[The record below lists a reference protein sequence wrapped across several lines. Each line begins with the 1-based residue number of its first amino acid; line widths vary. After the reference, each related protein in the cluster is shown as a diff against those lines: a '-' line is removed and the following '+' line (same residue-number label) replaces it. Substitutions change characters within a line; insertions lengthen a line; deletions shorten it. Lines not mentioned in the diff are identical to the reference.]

1 MYLHRLI
8 DRTVASELAGVVY
21 DIFTVFVKPGLVFV
35 LAEANLFQTCL
46 SNFARN
52 SIRPIVFNKH
62 VFSKK
67 REVPL

>member
-1 MYLHRLI
+1 MYLHHLI
-8 DRTVASELAGVVY
+8 GHTVASELAGIVY
-21 DIFTVFVKPGLVFV
+21 DMFTAFVKPGLVFV

-52 SIRPIVFNKH
+52 SIMHIVFNKH

>member
-1 MYLHRLI
+1 MYLHHLI

-35 LAEANLFQTCL
+35 LAEANLFQSCL

-52 SIRPIVFNKH
+52 SIMPIVFNKP